1 MAIMEAVDSF
11 GEWLR
16 RRRTALRLTRVEL
29 AECVGCSVSAL
40 RKIEAD
46 ERRPSRQLAGLM
58 AGCLRIAPDELPL
71 FLDAARGIELV
82 SWLGMPELHKEGQ
95 QPLIGHPVKS
105 LSTRLSRPAWNLP
118 YPAMPLIGR
127 EVELETLAKLLDDP
141 ACRHLTLV
149 GPGGIG
155 KTRLAIEVACN
166 EWEHFADGVFF
177 ASLAA
182 TSSHEF
188 MVPTI
193 AQAVGLS
200 FSGSADPQSQL
211 INYLS
216 DKQALLL
223 LDNLEHLLDGVDLV
237 VALLARAPNLKLLV
251 TSRERLALIGEW
263 TFEVQ
268 GLPVPI
274 GEQKEVSE
282 INSAVQ
288 LFFQRARQS
297 QAEFVLSAEELPHV
311 VRICQL
317 VEGMPL
323 AIELAATWVP
333 VLNCREIANEIE
345 QGLDILA
352 SQLRDVPERHRSM
365 RAVFDHSW
373 KLLTEEQKQAM
384 RQLAV
389 FKGGF
394 LREGAQAI
402 AGASLPII
410 SALVSKS
417 LIRRTANGRY
427 DLHQIV
433 HQFALSY
440 LSEDPQI
447 ENMVCDRHCEFYLEL
462 LSDREQALKSAA
474 QQETIQQLT
483 KEIDNVRAAWTWA
496 VKREK
501 FTRLGAALRCFG
513 LLFDIRGW
521 SKEGIEQVEPIVQ
534 ALRTMPENKEL
545 QKVLG
550 QALAQ
555 QGLFFFRLG
564 NHLQAMSR
572 FKESLALLRP
582 IGEPALLV
590 DPLVLGGII
599 MHLTGEL
606 DQAHS
611 LLHEGLVNARASG
624 DRWYAA
630 YALFNKGYIAGLSG
644 RLNEGYQQ
652 MVEGIT
658 LWRML
663 GDPRFIALGLN
674 FISPLAIRLGRVD
687 EAQGYLEESL
697 ALSTQIGDRWGMG
710 TAYRFLGVAALA
722 RGDTSEAQL
731 LINRSLDIF
740 QGFVKGWDVVISLV
754 YLGQALTTGGDLPAA
769 RRCFVEALELA
780 VEAGALPLALNA
792 LVGLSQLDL
801 DSGEAE
807 RALVLCTFAMSHPAA
822 TYDVLERASLLVTQ
836 AEQQLSPEAVTAAR
850 VRSETQSLELIVE
863 QTLGTPASEA
873 LQQRP

>member
-1 MAIMEAVDSF
+1 MESIDSF

-16 RRRTALRLTRVEL
+16 QRRTALGLTRVEL

-46 ERRPSRQLAGLM
+46 ERRPSRQLSELI
-58 AGCLRIAPDELPL
+58 AGCLHIAPDEQPL
-71 FLDAARGIELV
+71 FLDAARGIKLV
-82 SWLGMPELHKEGQ
+82 SRLGAPEPHTEGQ
-95 QPLIGHPVKS
+95 RPLIGPHVES
-105 LSTRLSRPAWNLP
+105 SHTRSSGPTWNLP
-118 YPAMPLIGR
+118 YPATPLIGR
-127 EVELETLAKLLDDP
+127 EAELATLAKLLDDP
-141 ACRHLTLV
+141 ACRLLTLV

-166 EWEHFADGVFF
+166 EWENFADGVFF

-188 MVPTI
+188 MAPNI

-200 FSGSADPQSQL
+200 FSGPADPQTQL

-237 VALLARAPNLKLLV
+237 VTLLTNVPHLKLLV
-251 TSRERLALIGEW
+251 TSRERLALSGEW

-268 GLPVPI
+268 GLPVPT
-274 GEQKEVSE
+274 GEQEETSE

-297 QAEFVLSAEELPHV
+297 RAEFVLSAEELPHV

-333 VLNCREIANEIE
+333 ILNCQEIADEID

-365 RAVFDHSW
+365 QAVFDHSW
-373 KLLTEEQKQAM
+373 QLLTEEQKHALC
-384 RQLAV
+384 QLAV
-389 FKGGF
+389 FEGGF

-433 HQFALSY
+433 HQLALSR
-440 LSEDPQI
+440 LSEDLQI
-447 ENMVCDRHCEFYLEL
+447 ESMVRDRHCEFYLDL
-462 LSDREQALKSAA
+462 LSDREGALKSAA
-474 QQETIQQLT
+474 QQETIQLLT
-483 KEIDNVRAAWTWA
+483 KEINNVRAAWKWA
-496 VKREK
+496 VERER
-501 FTRLGAALRCFG
+501 FELLGAALRCYG

-521 SKEGIEQVEPIVQ
+521 SREGIEQVEMIVQ
-534 ALRTMPENKEL
+534 ALRAMPEDEVR

-564 NHLQAMSR
+564 DHQQAQYY
-572 FKESLALLRP
+572 FKESLTLLRP

-599 MHLTGEL
+599 MHLTGEIE
-606 DQAHS
+606 QAHAM
-611 LLHEGLVNARASG
+611 LNEGLANARASG
-624 DRWYAA
+624 DQWFAA
-630 YALFNKGYIAGLSG
+630 YALFNLGYITGLSG
-644 RLNEGYQQ
+644 GLKEGYQQ
-652 MVEGIT
+652 MVEGIA

-674 FISPLAIRLGRVD
+674 FISPLAIRLGRLD
-687 EAQGYLEESL
+687 EAQAYLEESL

-722 RGDTSEAQL
+722 QGDTTGAQM

-740 QGFVKGWDVVISLV
+740 QGFVMGWDVVMSLV
-754 YLGQALTTGGDLPAA
+754 YLGEAMASGGDLSAA
-769 RRCFVEALELA
+769 KRCFLEALRLA
-780 VEAGALPLALNA
+780 VESGALPLALDA
-792 LVGLSQLDL
+792 LVGLSQLYL
-801 DSGEAE
+801 TSGEAE
-807 RALVLCTFAMSHPAA
+807 RALVLCFFVVSHPAGTNEA
-822 TYDVLERASLLVTQ
+822 LERAGQLLTQ
-836 AEQQLSPEAVTAAR
+836 AEQQLSPKVIEAAR
-850 VRSETQSLELIVE
+850 AQAETQSLASIVE
-863 QTLGTPASEA
+863 QTSGSPLILT
-873 LQQRP
+873 Q